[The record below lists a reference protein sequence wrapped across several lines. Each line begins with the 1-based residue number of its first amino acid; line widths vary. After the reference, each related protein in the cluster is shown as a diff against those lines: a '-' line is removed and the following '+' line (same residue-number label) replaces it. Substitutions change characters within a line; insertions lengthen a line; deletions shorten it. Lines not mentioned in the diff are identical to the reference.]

1 MSIFYFLIGLI
12 GGISLGS
19 FVAAEAITIKAL
31 RENERSIEEDYA
43 RHLEEWKRT
52 WIFNK
57 QNK

>member
-12 GGISLGS
+12 GGIALGS
-19 FVAAEAITIKAL
+19 FVTAEVISIKAS